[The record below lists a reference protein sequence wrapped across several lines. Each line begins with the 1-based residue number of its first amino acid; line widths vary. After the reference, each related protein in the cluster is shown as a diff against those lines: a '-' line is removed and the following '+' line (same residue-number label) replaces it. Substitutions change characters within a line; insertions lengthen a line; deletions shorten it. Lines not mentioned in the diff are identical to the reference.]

1 MAEEYDV
8 VIGLP
13 SFNEEESIV
22 NVLKAADAGC
32 VKYFPGKKIL
42 LLNSDCLSDDNTK
55 GVFLGTETQGT
66 KEFHT
71 TETRAAG
78 KGVALKK
85 VFERMLEVGAKIGMC
100 FDTDLEN
107 FSEDWVGVFAHA
119 LEDGCDMVTPS
130 YMRHRLDG
138 TITNMLAYPV
148 MCSVFGQNVRQP
160 IGGDFGFSRRAVESY
175 LKADWPEGTNHYGI
189 DIFMTTSCV
198 QDGLKFAEAELPPK
212 VHKPSGP
219 KLVQM
224 VQQVISVLIY
234 QINKSNVPDFTT
246 VSSVKKYEYTSDGSE
261 GSSWEVP
268 AVSVDIDN
276 LKAAAQELYKEKPE
290 QFDQVPNT
298 VVSGWA
304 GAVEAGSLCMDEWYK
319 LMFWCIGEYKKNADM
334 HQVCTEILRLGY
346 LLRAQSHLQ
355 EVKDLSNEE
364 AEELVLKLASD
375 GLKYRPAAEGSSCC
389 VS

>member
-1 MAEEYDV
+1 MAEEFDV

-13 SFNEEESIV
+13 SFNEEESIA
-22 NVLKAADAGC
+22 NVLKAADAGS
-32 VKYFPGKKIL
+32 VKYFPGKRIL

-71 TETRAAG
+71 TDTRAAG
-78 KGVALKK
+78 KGVALKY
-85 VFERMLEVGAKIGMC
+85 VFERMLQVGAKFGMC

-107 FSEDWVGVFAHA
+107 FSLDWVGVFARA
-119 LEDGCDMVTPS
+119 LEDGCDMITPS
-130 YMRHRLDG
+130 YLRHRLDG

-148 MCSVFGQNVRQP
+148 MCSVYGQNVRQP

-198 QDGLKFAEAELPPK
+198 QDGLKFAEAVLPPK

-219 KLVQM
+219 KLVKM

-234 QINKSNVPDFTT
+234 QIRKSNLPDVTA
-246 VSSVKKYEYTSDGSE
+246 VNSVKKYEYEDGSS
-261 GSSWEVP
+261 GSSWDVPEV
-268 AVSVDIDN
+268 VVDPDN

-298 VVSGWA
+298 IVTGWA
-304 GAVEAGSLCMDEWYK
+304 AAVEAGSLSMDEWYK
-319 LMFWCIGEYKKNADM
+319 LIFWCMDEYKKNEDM
-334 HQVCTEILRLGY
+334 HQTCTEILRLGY
-346 LLRAQSHLQ
+346 LLRAQAHLQ
-355 EVKDLSNEE
+355 QVKDLSDVE
-364 AEELVLKLASD
+364 AEELVQKLAAD
-375 GLKYRPAAEGSSCC
+375 GLKYRPAAEASSCC
-389 VS
+389 VG